1 MESGPSSSGTSQPNL
16 TNRRKSPRFETLG
29 RVLGHLVDAD
39 LSVRVREIGFGGF
52 SIETV
57 EPIAIDVVQ
66 QVRFTAFDDWTS
78 TCEARSLHCRPSC
91 AADGSPRFVTGFQ
104 FVDEWLRESQDLV
117 KALVEKI
124 TTTGMFS

>member
-1 MESGPSSSGTSQPNL
+1 MEPGPTSSGTPQPHVS
-16 TNRRKSPRFETLG
+16 NRRKSPRFETLG
-29 RVLGHLVDAD
+29 RVLGHLIDAD
-39 LSVRVREIGFGGF
+39 LPVRVREIGFGGF
-52 SIETV
+52 SIETM
-57 EPIAIDVVQ
+57 EPVALDVVQ

-78 TCEARSLHCRPSC
+78 ICQARSLHCRPSC

-104 FVDEWLRESQDLV
+104 FADEWLRESEHLV